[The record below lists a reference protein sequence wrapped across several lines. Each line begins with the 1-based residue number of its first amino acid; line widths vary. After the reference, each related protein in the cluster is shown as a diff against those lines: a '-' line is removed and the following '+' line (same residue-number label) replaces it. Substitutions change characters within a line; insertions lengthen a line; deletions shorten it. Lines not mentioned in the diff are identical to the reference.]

1 MIHTSA
7 PGAGEGGGEEM
18 QRKRNVNKLTK
29 IHSSPKRLHIKS
41 STLA

>member
-7 PGAGEGGGEEM
+7 PGAGEGGKEM